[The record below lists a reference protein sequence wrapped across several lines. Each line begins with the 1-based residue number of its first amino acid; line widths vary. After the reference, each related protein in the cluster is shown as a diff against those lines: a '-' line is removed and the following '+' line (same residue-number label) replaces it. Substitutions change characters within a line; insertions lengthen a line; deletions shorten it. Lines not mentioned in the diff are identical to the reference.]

1 MTITL
6 NPPQVAITDGSRNR
20 RTCSDFAEGCG
31 GTIVHCRDLLSGKC
45 KLADKVATYGILR
58 GSGEVMKQ
66 AKEFWY
72 IDHGYIGRSVYFRIT
87 HNALWHNGKGD
98 YPSDRLDKI
107 LRHLHERKKNGS
119 NIVLAPPSG
128 KLEKYLGLQGWT
140 ERTIEKIKKYTD
152 RRIVLSFKRKN
163 PMKEVIKDA
172 WVVVTDHSN
181 SAIDALIQGVPI
193 IMTNPAREYG
203 QIEDIEDP
211 LFDRNIL
218 NPLSYNQWTLAEIK
232 SGQAWRELTER
243 EL

>member
-1 MTITL
+1 
-6 NPPQVAITDGSRNR
+6 
-20 RTCSDFAEGCG
+20 
-31 GTIVHCRDLLSGKC
+31 
-45 KLADKVATYGILR
+45 
-58 GSGEVMKQ
+58 
-66 AKEFWY
+66 
-72 IDHGYIGRSVYFRIT
+72 
-87 HNALWHNGKGD
+87 
-98 YPSDRLDKI
+98 
-107 LRHLHERKKNGS
+107 
-119 NIVLAPPSG
+119 
-128 KLEKYLGLQGWT
+128 
-140 ERTIEKIKKYTD
+140 
-152 RRIVLSFKRKN
+152 
-163 PMKEVIKDA
+163 MKEVIKDA